1 MQAGGEKQHLLQGMC
16 SLNSQA
22 KGRDRE
28 IPWFYRTEAYKTP
41 VTHPR
46 QWEEFS
52 KVKEVFDLEQIF
64 KQGCP
69 CPARSLPSLPHYLLS
84 HLVVA
89 WMFTIYLF
97 CLLLLDV

>member
-1 MQAGGEKQHLLQGMC
+1 MPGLGQGSGVRAAHTAPVQAGGEKQHLLQGMC
-16 SLNSQA
+16 SINSQA

-52 KVKEVFDLEQIF
+52 KVKEVFDFRTDL
-64 KQGCP
+64 
-69 CPARSLPSLPHYLLS
+69 
-84 HLVVA
+84 
-89 WMFTIYLF
+89 
-97 CLLLLDV
+97 